1 MKRLNFFLLISIIFS
16 SILAVNLIEQVSYH
30 KNITNKSDNLRV
42 SSQTNFTSSVALQD
56 SFSTFECSPWI
67 CSQESCF
74 VRATFDITIFY
85 DFLDIAVRYLYDSGT
100 QYGNFSVQTR
110 VDVFENGNLINSSA
124 IVPST
129 NLIISPYNDS
139 IFQFHFEYIY
149 RYLTC
154 TDGCTEIV
162 MTEKSG
168 SETSGKINF
177 NEFFY
182 PNPPESNPG
191 IPGYLF
197 VDIIFVLIL
206 ISGVLYK
213 KILKNSKYPL

>member
-100 QYGNFSVQTR
+100 KYGTFSVQTR

-139 IFQFHFEYIY
+139 IFQFHLEYIY
-149 RYLTC
+149 RYPTC
-154 TDGCTEIV
+154 TGDCAEVFI
-162 MTEKSG
+162 TEKSG
-168 SETSGKINF
+168 SITSEEINF

-182 PNPPESNPG
+182 PESNPG
-191 IPGYLF
+191 IPGYL
-197 VDIIFVLIL
+197 VVNIIFVLIL
-206 ISGVLYK
+206 ISGVYYK
-213 KILKNSKYPL
+213 RILKRDQ